1 MIKRLLF
8 ISSLL
13 AVASSNVYAES
24 YVIIGGM
31 IGPHPKD
38 FTERFNAI
46 KGDSPITLRRIHITA
61 QKGTQVQSLGNGVTL
76 KAHKVTAGDA
86 FKSIKISCSGLQHEK
101 KMYACLFGM
110 VTVAL
115 SVDTSLHN
123 RDFTNIIQQAVNTGK
138 AIHNQS
144 GVDYIITADTNK
156 KTMSMLVKADTPE
169 RREKMDDID
178 EEYMKSNKCNPSIEL
193 CIKSK

>member
-1 MIKRLLF
+1 MIT
-8 ISSLL
+8 
-13 AVASSNVYAES
+13 
-24 YVIIGGM
+24 GGM

-46 KGDSPITLRRIHITA
+46 KGDSPIALQKIHITA
-61 QKGTQVQSLGNGVTL
+61 HKGTQVQPLGNDVTL
-76 KAHKVTAGDA
+76 TANKVTAGDA
-86 FKSIKISCSGLQHEK
+86 FKSIKVSCSGLQHEK

-115 SVDTSLHN
+115 SVDTSLNN
-123 RDFTNIIQQAVNTGK
+123 RDFTSIVHQAVDTGK
-138 AIHNQS
+138 AVHNQS
-144 GVDYIITADTNK
+144 GVDYIISADTKK

-169 RREKMDDID
+169 KREKIDDID
-178 EEYMKSNKCNPSIEL
+178 EEYMKSSKCNPSIEL